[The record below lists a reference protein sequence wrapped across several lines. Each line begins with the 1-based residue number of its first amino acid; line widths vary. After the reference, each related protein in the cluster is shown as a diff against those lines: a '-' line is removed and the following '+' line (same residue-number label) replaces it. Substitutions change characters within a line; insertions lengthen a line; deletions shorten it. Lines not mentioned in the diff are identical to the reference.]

1 MSERDFKGFFM
12 DKASCCISCRVGKKR
27 RLWWSVFLCDLF
39 HLAIS
44 LIIPLIFIP
53 LLICISMINLR
64 EGSMRLTLD
73 SSLLVGS
80 WPLCVR
86 RKRTTQAVMVAPSS
100 NMKETYA
107 LQPLARVFVGSPVEF
122 PAIEDFSSKIILCH
136 TSKPLL
142 FFSLSFPF
150 SSVVQALGQGIK
162 TGILAR
168 SQIGYLCALGLCI
181 HISRN

>member
-53 LLICISMINLR
+53 LLIFISMMNLR

-122 PAIEDFSSKIILCH
+122 PATEDFSNKI
-136 TSKPLL
+136 PQNR
-142 FFSLSFPF
+142 
-150 SSVVQALGQGIK
+150 SSNRITKVICF
-162 TGILAR
+162 LA
-168 SQIGYLCALGLCI
+168 
-181 HISRN
+181 